1 MNRSEVFEK
10 VNEIFREVFEDDSI
24 VVTDETTAAD
34 VAGWD
39 SLTHLSLVDEIEME
53 FHIRFMLAEVQGSKN
68 VGELVTALMK
78 HLEENHIW
86 VKTDGDLVYMGISN
100 FAQERMKSVMFLNL
114 EDSGSVIHQG
124 DKFGDIESIKTVADL
139 ISPVEGIIDE
149 VNEALIDD
157 PDLIN
162 DGAEQC
168 WLVKIKNASLSADL
182 MNAETYAECKEN
194 L

>member
-53 FHIRFMLAEVQGSKN
+53 FNIRFMLAEVQGSKN

-78 HLEENHIW
+78 HLEE
-86 VKTDGDLVYMGISN
+86 K
-100 FAQERMKSVMFLNL
+100 
-114 EDSGSVIHQG
+114 
-124 DKFGDIESIKTVADL
+124 
-139 ISPVEGIIDE
+139 
-149 VNEALIDD
+149 
-157 PDLIN
+157 
-162 DGAEQC
+162 
-168 WLVKIKNASLSADL
+168 
-182 MNAETYAECKEN
+182 
-194 L
+194 

>member
-1 MNRSEVFEK
+1 
-10 VNEIFREVFEDDSI
+10 
-24 VVTDETTAAD
+24 
-34 VAGWD
+34 
-39 SLTHLSLVDEIEME
+39 ME
-53 FHIRFMLAEVQGSKN
+53 NNTLYSK
-68 VGELVTALMK
+68 
-78 HLEENHIW
+78 NHIW

-114 EDSGSVIHQG
+114 EDSGSVIHQV

>member
-1 MNRSEVFEK
+1 
-10 VNEIFREVFEDDSI
+10 
-24 VVTDETTAAD
+24 
-34 VAGWD
+34 
-39 SLTHLSLVDEIEME
+39 ME
-53 FHIRFMLAEVQGSKN
+53 NNTLYSK
-68 VGELVTALMK
+68 
-78 HLEENHIW
+78 NHIW
-86 VKTDGDLVYMGISN
+86 VKTDGGLVYMGISN